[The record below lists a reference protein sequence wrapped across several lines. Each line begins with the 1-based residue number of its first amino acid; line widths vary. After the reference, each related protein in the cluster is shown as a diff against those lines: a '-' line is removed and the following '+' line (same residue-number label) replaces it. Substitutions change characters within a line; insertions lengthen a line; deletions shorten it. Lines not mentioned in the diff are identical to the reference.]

1 MHIYNLLER
10 SSIMSAIF
18 DITKFTMLDYPD
30 ELACIVWFSGCNM
43 RCPYCYNP
51 HIVHGK
57 GTISIED
64 CLYFLRKRQGLL
76 DGVVLSGGECT
87 NYAGLVDFCKKVK
100 ALGFLI
106 KIDTNGSRPD
116 QLKILFEQN
125 LVDYMAID
133 FKATKEKYLAISHL
147 QNGYNLFTESVKLA
161 QEYGVKYE
169 VRTTLHADLLT
180 AEDLTEMGEDLQRLG
195 YLGKFYIQQFIET
208 ENLGN
213 LMASHQVVDFSAVQ
227 SPIPLELR
235 NF

>member
-1 MHIYNLLER
+1 MRIYNLLER
-10 SSIMSAIF
+10 SFMSAIF

-30 ELACIVWFSGCNM
+30 ELACIIWFSGCNM

-57 GTISIED
+57 GTISVED
-64 CLYFLRKRQGLL
+64 CLSFLRKRQGLL

-87 NYAGLVDFCKKVK
+87 NYPNLVDFCKKVK
-100 ALGFLI
+100 SLGYLI

-133 FKATKEKYLAISHL
+133 FKATEEKYLAVSSL
-147 QNGYNLFTESVKLA
+147 ANGYNLFGECVKLA
-161 QEYGVKYE
+161 QVYGVVYE

-180 AEDLTEMGEDLQRLG
+180 AEDLTEMGKDLQRLG
-195 YLGKFYIQQFIET
+195 YLGKFYIQQFVET

-213 LMASHQVVDFSAVQ
+213 IKASRQVVDFSAVQ